1 MKRLDHYWYSN
12 NLVSL
17 LLRPLSW
24 LYCLVAMIRRH
35 LYGLGVLKAV
45 RLQVPVIVVG
55 NITVGGTGKTPL
67 VIWLADYLRA
77 RGWRPGIVTRG
88 YGGKAARYPLMVDAD
103 TDAGIAGDEAV
114 LLARRSA
121 CPVAVAPCRPN
132 AARLLATRCDI
143 VIADDGLQH
152 YALARDVEIAV
163 IDGNR
168 RFGNNHCLP
177 AGPLRERPVRW
188 DSVDLRVCNGG
199 SVLAGEY
206 AMQLRPGEAHNL
218 ANRELRRT
226 IESFASETVHAVAAI
241 GHPARFFEQLRG
253 LGLHVIEHAFADH
266 HCFIDQDFNFDDG
279 RSVLMTEKDAVKCGK
294 LAKSHYWYVPVTA
307 ELDAAFGARL
317 SELLEKKSYGPK
329 AA

>member
-24 LYCLVAMIRRH
+24 LYCLVVMIRRH
-35 LYGLGVLKAV
+35 LYRLGVLKAV
-45 RLQVPVIVVG
+45 KLEVPVIVVG
-55 NITVGGTGKTPL
+55 NITAGGTGKTPL
-67 VIWLADYLRA
+67 VIWLAEFLQA
-77 RGWRPGIVTRG
+77 RGWKPGIVSRG
-88 YGGKAARYPLMVDAD
+88 YGGKMRHYPQAVHPGSDPAQV
-103 TDAGIAGDEAV
+103 GDEAV

-121 CPVAVAPCRPN
+121 CPVAVAPCRPE
-132 AARLLATRCDI
+132 AARLLAARCDI

-152 YALARDVEIAV
+152 YALARDIEIAV

-168 RFGNNHCLP
+168 RFGNGHCLP

-199 SVLAGEY
+199 SAQAGEF
-206 AMQLRPGEAHNL
+206 AMQLRSGEARNL
-218 ANRELRRT
+218 AQREIRRT
-226 IESFASETVHAVAAI
+226 IESFVSETVHAVAAI

-266 HCFIDQDFNFDDG
+266 HCFIDRDFNFDDG

-294 LAKSHYWYVPVTA
+294 LAKPHYWYVPVTA
-307 ELDAAFGARL
+307 EMDAAFGARL
-317 SELLEKKSYGPK
+317 SELLEKRSYGPK